1 MTTEPEAQCD
11 GRHPLVWPDG
21 TQTYLY
27 DLVAHDGCPHQTWAR
42 PAKTDQ
48 ELADELWPAWTAF
61 RRPIPGVT
69 SSYRQRP
76 VLPEGCYDASF
87 GRVHVRPGCR
97 C

>member
-11 GRHPLVWPDG
+11 GRHPLVWLDG
-21 TQTYLY
+21 TRTYLY
-27 DLVAHDGCPHQTWAR
+27 DLVTHDGCPHQTWTR

-48 ELADELWPAWTAF
+48 ELADELWPEWTPF

-76 VLPEGCYDASF
+76 VFPAGCYDASF